1 MCFERWQGVC
11 VSRQV
16 LDVYKGR
23 KWAFIEEHIHDVLG
37 KHSRDAG
44 CAAMRTEPACFA
56 HASLL
61 HGQA

>member
-1 MCFERWQGVC
+1 VPAG
-11 VSRQV
+11 SRQV

-44 CAAMRTEPACFA
+44 CA
-56 HASLL
+56 LV
-61 HGQA
+61 